1 MEKENKKI
9 VHFCANMRP
18 IIDNYKTVWVAN
30 KCECGEF
37 RIYQDENLEWHCAK
51 CKKVIK
57 EK

>member
-37 RIYQDENLEWHCAK
+37 RIYQDENREWHCDK
-51 CKKVIK
+51 G
-57 EK
+57 ERT